1 MSEASIPVPKASRQ
15 VQFHQLLVS
24 ARKTWLIDALSKA
37 LTRVDQR
44 QLKSQLLKFVPADA
58 QKILAAAGI
67 RDEHVFPTP
76 VLLEAAPALVGYYRL
91 LLGLPQKIFYGGGTG
106 MGPFKN
112 MEMKGT
118 LREQTRALLP
128 AFCKAMNAALAD
140 LVRQILPRVT
150 ARDIS
155 ELPLLTLGSFF
166 QGANNV
172 KIGKQATLGVF
183 LLLFELVQSHVSEHT
198 DRKITVRNAA
208 GRIVTLSL
216 GSDPDVSIEEDV
228 SGKIRRKVALEIKGG
243 TDQSNAHNRAGEAEK
258 SHQKARDQGY
268 RDFWTLIAKHGLN
281 MARLTSESPTTRSW
295 FDVAQVLA
303 REGKDWEEFRSR
315 IAEAVGIPLNQ
326 ISPRGSRK

>member
-112 MEMKGT
+112 MEMKDT

-128 AFCKAMNAALAD
+128 AICKAM
-140 LVRQILPRVT
+140 
-150 ARDIS
+150 
-155 ELPLLTLGSFF
+155 
-166 QGANNV
+166 
-172 KIGKQATLGVF
+172 
-183 LLLFELVQSHVSEHT
+183 
-198 DRKITVRNAA
+198 
-208 GRIVTLSL
+208 
-216 GSDPDVSIEEDV
+216 
-228 SGKIRRKVALEIKGG
+228 
-243 TDQSNAHNRAGEAEK
+243 
-258 SHQKARDQGY
+258 
-268 RDFWTLIAKHGLN
+268 
-281 MARLTSESPTTRSW
+281 
-295 FDVAQVLA
+295 
-303 REGKDWEEFRSR
+303 
-315 IAEAVGIPLNQ
+315 
-326 ISPRGSRK
+326 